1 MIGWIKPVLEI
12 KCYYEQSFGPGDGM
26 ILTGLT
32 LNEFKR
38 LNETY
43 MLMFSYPDVFSN
55 VTTMSFLY
63 SIDSERALLANPI
76 AGNTAINLSVGDPD
90 STILE
95 LTASSDD
102 DPFG

>member
-12 KCYYEQSFGPGDGM
+12 KCYYDNSLDTF
-26 ILTGLT
+26 LTGLT

-38 LNETY
+38 LNATY
-43 MLMFSYPDVFSN
+43 TLMFSYHN
-55 VTTMSFLY
+55 VIRNKTSMSFLNFISGDIAQLSY
-63 SIDSERALLANPI
+63 PVAER
-76 AGNTAINLSVGDPD
+76 TVINLSVGDPD

-102 DPFG
+102 DPVG